1 MQWGM
6 STDRRLKNQAVSY
19 KKVRLT
25 FILIQCHLTGFF
37 AIAAQKIIFK
47 KKGGGKDSGGGVF
60 RLCPLRGDYVGIVC
74 DNTSYLLKKVF
85 PARMIWSIRSGFVI

>member
-47 KKGGGKDSGGGVF
+47 KKGGGRIVGEAFFDSA
-60 RLCPLRGDYVGIVC
+60 L
-74 DNTSYLLKKVF
+74 
-85 PARMIWSIRSGFVI
+85 